1 MDDGYA
7 TGDGEFLDR
16 RKLPLLIEA
25 AVKLWLGSTV
35 VLPSHDSE
43 LDPGCHTTCG
53 PLRNLV
59 DEHNIVVVV
68 VVVVVVVFIHDVD
81 VVV

>member
-1 MDDGYA
+1 MDDSYA
-7 TGDGEFLDR
+7 TGDSEFFDR

-35 VLPSHDSE
+35 VLPSHDRE
-43 LDPGCHTTCG
+43 LDPGCHTTRG

-59 DEHNIVVVV
+59 DDHDVAHVFVGVV
-68 VVVVVVVFIHDVD
+68 IHDVD